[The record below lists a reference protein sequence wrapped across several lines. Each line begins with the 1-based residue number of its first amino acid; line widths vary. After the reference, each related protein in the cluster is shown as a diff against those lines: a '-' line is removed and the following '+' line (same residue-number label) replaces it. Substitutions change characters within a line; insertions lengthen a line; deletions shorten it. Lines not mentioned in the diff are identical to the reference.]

1 MSLYDEGVFTF
12 DLEDPSSEEN
22 DNDDNDDNEDDE
34 TLNRATGSE
43 DSENLEPT
51 RKSIS
56 TVGEAVAMIYEQMQ
70 TQIQHARENST
81 AFNISIN
88 GDNQVRNA
96 FYTLLPQ
103 THQRNLFLRIASSQ
117 TAWPRLRSLFGA
129 PPYAFLLPQDAYLL
143 NATGIARTRTNMTYE
158 DTKIANY
165 SQFGT
170 GQLVDQFEREYRVV
184 DMTISEN
191 DPLPSSPES
200 LSSSNRV
207 HLIVRVQRRGKQER
221 IRRLKD
227 INLRKTMMFPV
238 NGEMI
243 SLTQTKRMLR
253 VQGKTL
259 TDSVQTT
266 FRVLQV
272 KPRDSNASTAAIL
285 AVKN

>member
-129 PPYAFLLPQDAYLL
+129 PPYAFLLPRDAYIL
-143 NATGIARTRTNMTYE
+143 NATGIARSRSNMAHE
-158 DTKIANY
+158 DYKIQNY
-165 SQFGT
+165 TQFGT
-170 GQLVDQFEREYRVV
+170 GQLVDDYEREYRVL
-184 DMTISEN
+184 DATISEN
-191 DPLPSSPES
+191 DLLPSSQES
-200 LSSSNRV
+200 LNSAERV
-207 HLIVRVQRRGKQER
+207 HLVVRVQRRSKQER

-227 INLRKTMMFPV
+227 NSLRKTMMFPSR
-238 NGEMI
+238 GETI
-243 SLTQTKRMLR
+243 HLKQTKRMLR
-253 VQGKTL
+253 LQGKNSEYT
-259 TDSVQTT
+259 SQTA

-272 KPRDSNASTAAIL
+272 KPRDLNSSTASVL
-285 AVKN
+285 ASRT